1 MGPKQETKKP
11 AAAPAKEAAK
21 PAAKA
26 AAKSAAKPAKPAG
39 ERKAIPSNFQLAV
52 GLKKGR
58 AIQKRTARAKPV
70 SRKGVAGK
78 RAKVVR
84 EVVREVAGYAP
95 YEKRLLEL
103 LRNGLEKR
111 AVKFAKKK
119 LGTLTRAK
127 RKYNEMTDALR
138 KIREARLK
146 EAAEKKD

>member
-1 MGPKQETKKP
+1 MGPKQETKK
-11 AAAPAKEAAK
+11 APAKEAAK
-21 PAAKA
+21 PAAKVATKA
-26 AAKSAAKPAKPAG
+26 AAKPVKPSSEP
-39 ERKAIPSNFQLAV
+39 KAIPTHKFNLAV
-52 GLKKGR
+52 GLKRGR
-58 AIQKRTARAKPV
+58 AIQKRTPRVAASR
-70 SRKGVAGK
+70 RKGVATK

-95 YEKRLLEL
+95 YERRLLEL

-138 KIREARLK
+138 KIRDARLK